1 MNNKKR
7 SFEKINKKDLNEEIL
22 FRGVIEDSTAKN

>member
-7 SFEKINKKDLNEEIL
+7 SYEKLNKKDPNEEIL
-22 FRGVIEDSTAKN
+22 FRGVIEDSTDRN